1 LEINPFTTTDPKC
14 NGLITAMPNRPP
26 RLRVEAMPN
35 INPLRKRPGDKAKNL
50 LIALSPQGGFM
61 VQCPQAQNF
70 LMSISDGAQA
80 INNMLYPVSFG
91 GETVDFFGAV
101 TLFEGMKWSIRG
113 NLIVTRTTRK

>member
-1 LEINPFTTTDPKC
+1 
-14 NGLITAMPNRPP
+14 
-26 RLRVEAMPN
+26 
-35 INPLRKRPGDKAKNL
+35 
-50 LIALSPQGGFM
+50 M